1 MQCSAQWCSAV
12 QPNPAPLSAMGNA
25 MVLSRRAHVNRYVDD
40 LAVSV
45 AQREKIME
53 YQSSEVDSGA
63 EAEIRMQ
70 HIMWRRM
77 VLDEARQQTKDIDL
91 MKAEVE
97 RLRQRTFPSFAKS
110 YKKNFGLV
118 ARRRR

>member
-1 MQCSAQWCSAV
+1 
-12 QPNPAPLSAMGNA
+12 MGNA

>member
-1 MQCSAQWCSAV
+1 
-12 QPNPAPLSAMGNA
+12 
-25 MVLSRRAHVNRYVDD
+25 
-40 LAVSV
+40 
-45 AQREKIME
+45 ME

-97 RLRQRTFPSFAKS
+97 RLRQRTFPSFARS
-110 YKKNFGLV
+110 YKKNFGLF